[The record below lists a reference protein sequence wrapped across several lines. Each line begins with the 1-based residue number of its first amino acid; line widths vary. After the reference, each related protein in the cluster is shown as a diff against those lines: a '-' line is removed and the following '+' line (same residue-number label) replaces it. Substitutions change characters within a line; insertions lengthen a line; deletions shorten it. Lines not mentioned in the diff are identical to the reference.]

1 MVAEHDGLPGN
12 VPPAR
17 AGGDIFRSDP
27 ALAEAVWREAG
38 SWAMDDCRT
47 LGELCGRPET
57 IELGFQANENPPVHV
72 VYDRSG
78 RRIDAAEFHPSWH
91 SLLDIAAWHG
101 LMGRPWAEGQR
112 GAHAARAARFILL
125 AQVEAGVMCPIA
137 MTYASVPALRLDPAL
152 AEVWEPLVASTEYD
166 PRPLPG
172 KLKRGALIGMAMTER
187 GGGSDLGHCA
197 TVATPL
203 GDGRYEL
210 TGTKWFVSAVASDAF
225 FVIARAPRGL
235 SCFFVPRLDEDGRS
249 NGFRVDRLKNKLGN
263 RSNATAEVEL
273 NGAVGTLV
281 GEEGRGVRAV
291 MAMVAGT
298 RHDCILGSTAV
309 LRLGVAEAVHYA
321 RHRCA
326 FGRPL
331 VDHRAMTGVL
341 ADLAL
346 EYEGAVA
353 AALRLSRAVEE
364 AAAGSAEAAAFRRIA
379 APVLKYWICK
389 RAPGHAAE
397 ALECLGGG
405 GYMEESRLA
414 RAYREAPLMSVWEGS
429 GNVQALDV
437 LRALRHEAGVADAL
451 LGELQPARGSHR
463 MLDAAAS
470 EVASQLAAGI
480 PDEGQARAFVG
491 LAARALC
498 GALLVRF
505 APPAV
510 ADAFCATRL
519 GPRFSGA
526 YGDLPPGVDTAA
538 IVERALPTSPL

>member
-1 MVAEHDGLPGN
+1 MADCDGVSGN

-17 AGGDIFRSDP
+17 VGGDIFRSDP

-38 SWAMDDCRT
+38 EWAMEGCSE
-47 LGELCGRPET
+47 LGELCGRADT
-57 IELGFQANENPPVHV
+57 VELGFQANEQPPVHI

-78 RRIDAAEFHPSWH
+78 QRVDAAEFHPSWH

-101 LMGRPWAEGQR
+101 LMGRTWSEGR
-112 GAHAARAARFILL
+112 PGAHAARAARFILL
-125 AQVEAGVMCPIA
+125 AQVEAGVTCPVA
-137 MTYASVPALRLDPAL
+137 MTYASVPALRLEPEL
-152 AEVWEPLVASTEYD
+152 ADEWEPLVASSEYD
-166 PRPLPG
+166 PRPLPA
-172 KLKRGALIGMAMTER
+172 KLKRGALIGMALTER
-187 GGGSDLGHCA
+187 TGGSDLRHCA
-197 TVATPL
+197 TVAAPV

-210 TGTKWFVSAVASDAF
+210 TGTKWFVSAPASDAF
-225 FVIARAPRGL
+225 FVIARSPAAGL
-235 SCFFVPRLDEDGRS
+235 SCFFVPRLDDDGRP
-249 NGFRVDRLKNKLGN
+249 NGFRIDRLKNKLGN

-273 NGAVGTLV
+273 DRAVGRLV
-281 GEEGRGVRAV
+281 GEEGRGLRAI

-298 RHDCILGSTAV
+298 RHDCLLGSAAV
-309 LRLGVAEAVHYA
+309 MRLGVAEATHHA

-326 FGRPL
+326 FGKPL
-331 VDHRAMTGVL
+331 VDHGAMTGVL

-346 EYEGAVA
+346 EYEGSVA

-364 AAAGSAEAAAFRRIA
+364 EAAGDAEAAAFRRIA

-397 ALECLGGG
+397 ALECLGGA

-451 LGELQPARGSHR
+451 LGELQRARGSNR
-463 MLDAAAS
+463 LLDAAAS
-470 EVASQLAAGI
+470 EVADQLAAGL
-480 PDEGQARAFVG
+480 PDEGQARSFVG
-491 LAARALC
+491 LAARTLC
-498 GALLVRF
+498 GSLLIRF

-510 ADAFCATRL
+510 ADGYCASRL

-526 YGDLPPGVDTAA
+526 YGDLPSGVDTAS
-538 IVERALPTSPL
+538 IVERTLFAHS